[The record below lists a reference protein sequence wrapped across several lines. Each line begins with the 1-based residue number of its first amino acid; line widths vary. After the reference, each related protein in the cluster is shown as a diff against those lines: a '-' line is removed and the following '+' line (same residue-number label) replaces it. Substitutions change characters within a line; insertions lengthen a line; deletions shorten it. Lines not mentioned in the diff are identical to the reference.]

1 MDNINK
7 SSNDKP
13 VKSSLEVLKSVFG
26 YDTFRG
32 EQEEIIHHTIS
43 GNSSLVLMP
52 TGGGKSL
59 CYQIPAL
66 CMDGLCIVV
75 SPLIALMQDQVN
87 ALKEYGVK
95 AEALNSSLDYRTVK
109 RTEETIKSDELKLL
123 YIAPERLMTGEFLSF
138 LADVKI
144 SLIAIDEAHCI
155 SSWGHDFRP
164 EYLALSRLSELFPN
178 IPRLA
183 LTATADVLTRKE
195 IINKLNLQEGK
206 IFLSS
211 FDRPNIKYN
220 IIPKDNGNT
229 QLINFLNKHK
239 GEAGVVYCMSRN
251 GVEKTAEYLREKG
264 FNALPYHAG
273 LDKNIRTKNQDTFL
287 KEDGIIIVATIAFG
301 MGIDKSDVRFVV
313 HLDMPKSIESYYQET
328 GRAGRDGLPSEVLML
343 YGMQDVAMLWNLV
356 KSSEAEERYK
366 RIEQRKVTALL
377 GLCETIHC
385 RRKVILEYF
394 GEKVTEDAEDSHKY
408 NCSNCD
414 NCINPITTFDG
425 TVLTQKA
432 ISAVYRTGQIF
443 GAGHVIDNLL
453 GKNTEKMK
461 QFKHDKLSTF
471 GIGMELTEKQWKSVF
486 RQLTSIGLLVVDMEN
501 HGSIKLS
508 NDYKNVL
515 NGGKPIYLRHDPEDK
530 KKGKITKEQDKS
542 DNKVDNTK
550 SNKSDKSKTA
560 NDKITLSLETA
571 EEQELFIKL
580 KAKRLELAKAQNLP
594 PYIIFHDTALIEMV
608 KVKPKTAEEM
618 GNISGVGAM
627 KLEKYGDIFLGV
639 INESV

>member
-1 MDNINK
+1 MNENAK
-7 SSNDKP
+7 SP
-13 VKSSLEVLKSVFG
+13 HHILKSIFG
-26 YDTFRG
+26 YDNFRG
-32 EQEEIIHHTIS
+32 SQEEIINHTIA
-43 GNSSLVLMP
+43 GNSSLVLMT

-66 CMDGLCIVV
+66 CLDGLCIVV

-95 AEALNSSLDYRTVK
+95 AEALNSSLDYRTIT
-109 RTEETIKSDELKLL
+109 RTEEAIKSGKLKLL
-123 YIAPERLMTGEFLSF
+123 YIAPERLMTEEFLSF
-138 LADVKI
+138 IAGVKI
-144 SLIAIDEAHCI
+144 SMFAIDEAHCI

-164 EYLALSRLSELFPN
+164 EYLALSKLSELFPS

-195 IINKLNLQEGK
+195 IITKLGLGSGK

-220 IIPKDNGNT
+220 IIPKDNANA
-229 QLINFLNKHK
+229 QLIHFLNKHK

-251 GVEKTAEYLREKG
+251 GVEKTAEYLRGKG

-287 KEDGIIIVATIAFG
+287 KEDGVIMVATIAFG

-343 YGMQDVAMLWNLV
+343 HGMQDVAMLWNLV

-394 GEKVTEDAEDSHKY
+394 GEKVAEDADDNHKH

-414 NCINPITTFDG
+414 NCII
-425 TVLTQKA
+425 
-432 ISAVYRTGQIF
+432 IES
-443 GAGHVIDNLL
+443 
-453 GKNTEKMK
+453 
-461 QFKHDKLSTF
+461 LSC
-471 GIGMELTEKQWKSVF
+471 M
-486 RQLTSIGLLVVDMEN
+486 
-501 HGSIKLS
+501 
-508 NDYKNVL
+508 
-515 NGGKPIYLRHDPEDK
+515 
-530 KKGKITKEQDKS
+530 
-542 DNKVDNTK
+542 
-550 SNKSDKSKTA
+550 
-560 NDKITLSLETA
+560 
-571 EEQELFIKL
+571 
-580 KAKRLELAKAQNLP
+580 
-594 PYIIFHDTALIEMV
+594 
-608 KVKPKTAEEM
+608 
-618 GNISGVGAM
+618 
-627 KLEKYGDIFLGV
+627 
-639 INESV
+639 